1 MRLASL
7 FMTLGLEFQRT
18 NWKRFLKNL
27 TRWKALF
34 IILPA
39 EQDWDWP
46 APKGWW
52 KPIRDR
58 SGWRANWKRGVRS
71 RSHYP
76 FRGEKRGN
84 PNFDLSWIGSFDVLR
99 RTIPLS
105 LFSLLRCCAKRGNP
119 QMINYTNWK
128 RR

>member
-1 MRLASL
+1 MRPSSPQKGGRWSYPQDFQTKKKMRLASL

-18 NWKRFLKNL
+18 NWKRFLKNF

-46 APKGWW
+46 SPKGWW

-71 RSHYP
+71 RSHSP
-76 FRGEKRGN
+76 FRGE
-84 PNFDLSWIGSFDVLR
+84 
-99 RTIPLS
+99 T
-105 LFSLLRCCAKRGNP
+105 
-119 QMINYTNWK
+119 
-128 RR
+128 